1 MGVFQGKDMKKLKK
15 DVKSKASQLVTESLK
30 KMAEE
35 AIKDYRKR
43 SRIKSFEKCRGNSV
57 AAEF

>member
-1 MGVFQGKDMKKLKK
+1 MKKLKK
-15 DVKSKASQLVTESLK
+15 DVKSKASELVTESLK